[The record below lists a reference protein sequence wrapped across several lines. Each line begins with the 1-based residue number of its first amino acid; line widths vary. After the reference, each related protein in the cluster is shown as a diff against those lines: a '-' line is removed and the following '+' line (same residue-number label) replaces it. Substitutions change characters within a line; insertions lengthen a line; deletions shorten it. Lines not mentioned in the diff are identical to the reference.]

1 MFAGLLRLTTFVA
14 VTLAAWDLTTRSV
27 TPCWAAEKAATLSE
41 ASAKAAKPAKP
52 APVAPIPG
60 GEASHM
66 PAPFNYYVHPGEAGV
81 VGAQLYLS
89 PRPTPPLVGHT
100 YVTYPPLMP
109 HEFLYQHHRVYRTYN
124 PGSGLT
130 RTRVRWH

>member
-1 MFAGLLRLTTFVA
+1 MFARLLRMTTLVA
-14 VTLAAWDLTTRSV
+14 VTLAAWDLATRSA
-27 TPCWAAEKAATLSE
+27 TSCLADEKAAP
-41 ASAKAAKPAKP
+41 SAESAATPAKP
-52 APVAPIPG
+52 EPAAPTPNGQANLLPG
-60 GEASHM
+60 
-66 PAPFNYYVHPGEAGV
+66 PFNYYVHPGEAGV
-81 VGAQLYLS
+81 LGAQMYLS

-109 HEFLYQHHRVYRTYN
+109 HELLYRHRRVYDTYN